1 MKLKKL
7 SLVLF
12 AAYLVF
18 LFAACQSGKE
28 PVQTPAATTTA
39 SATTPTT
46 PTTTAA
52 TTEPVQTT
60 TATSVTT
67 AATTTEPPMTTTEPA
82 EFEFSE
88 FRPWEWWNQSETI
101 VPYFSAAYQALDET
115 EPWSVLRVL
124 GEDAYVPLEPL
135 AEEIVADTY
144 NSVYVQF
151 WDVSEMQGRE
161 IHTAQMYTDDVMRQ
175 MILADRGQFWRIES
189 EALYD
194 YFSEQA
200 LTFGRIRST
209 LADSDEDT
217 VQLGYNDGSGK
228 NYPVVT
234 ATHFGY
240 ELNALADYAWVIP
253 EQSNLPLSG
262 TEYAVHLYAPDG
274 SDLTVFAE
282 SDFVRW
288 RDANGT
294 RWYHLQPKQPN
305 AGWEQGMLASILR
318 VAYGRAVVSYER
330 IAFANDRTPE
340 EVTAYFVTTAYGDN
354 LLDAPAGSGYD
365 ASDYAVLDWTV
376 RKVSEDGKTIVG
388 EFSFAVFP
396 ATYATEG
403 FLTGHGQFGTGEYE
417 DWFVSSRSFRLVKGE
432 DGLWRCDE
440 MATGRLE

>member
-7 SLVLF
+7 SLVLL

-28 PVQTPAATTTA
+28 PAQTPAATTTA
-39 SATTPTT
+39 SSATPTT

-60 TATSVTT
+60 TATSTTT
-67 AATTTEPPMTTTEPA
+67 AATTTEPPVMTTKPDA
-82 EFEFSE
+82 FVFSE
-88 FRPWEWWNQSETI
+88 FRPWEWWDQPET
-101 VPYFSAAYQALDET
+101 VQLYFSAAHQSLDET
-115 EPWSVLRVL
+115 EPRSILRVL

-200 LTFGRIRST
+200 LTFGCIRST

-228 NYPVVT
+228 SYPVVI
-234 ATHFGY
+234 ATNFGY

-253 EQSNLPLSG
+253 EQNNLPLTG
-262 TEYAVHLYAPDG
+262 TEYTVHLYAPDG

-294 RWYHLQPKQPN
+294 RWYHLQPKQPS

-318 VAYGRAVVSYER
+318 MAYGRTVVSYER
-330 IAFANDRTPE
+330 IAFAHDGTPE
-340 EVTAYFVTTAYGDN
+340 EVATYFVTAAYGEN
-354 LLDAPAGSGYD
+354 LLAAPTGTMHD
-365 ASDYAVLDWTV
+365 ASEYSLLDWQLI
-376 RKVSEDGKTIVG
+376 RVSEDGQTVVG
-388 EFSFAVFP
+388 SLDFAVFP
-396 ATYATEG
+396 ADIATSG
-403 FLTGHGQFGTGEYE
+403 FLTGSAQFGTGEYE
-417 DWFVSSRSFRLVKGE
+417 GWIIASRSFRLVKGE